1 MPGHE
6 GAVPGSRYRRWRVP
20 WVGCTRAVAP
30 YLLCEVLAVILVS
43 WVALR
48 LRSLLRG
55 SCFGTVVP
63 WGLASFYRVCGGD
76 AGLVLPGPA
85 RLVGSLLQS
94 WCLVL
99 GPRLPRLS
107 PSVRLLPLGRF
118 DGGFFGFRLHFL
130 GISRSVFGYVWFLL
144 FLELLASFCPGSDG
158 RVGGSAGLG
167 LHPPASVPPDPA
179 TRLSGWP
186 HWVTIPPKLQSAF
199 YSAGKYSVGTNGVLR
214 KLKHIFP
221 NTYQRINMMARLPPR

>member
-6 GAVPGSRYRRWRVP
+6 GAVPGSRFHRWRVP

-30 YLLCEVLAVILVS
+30 YLLCEVLAVILVL

-99 GPRLPRLS
+99 GPGCLVCRLP
-107 PSVRLLPLGRF
+107 SVSFPWVGSTV
-118 DGGFFGFRLHFL
+118 GFLGFRLHFL
-130 GISRSVFGYVWFLL
+130 GVSRSVFGYV
-144 FLELLASFCPGSDG
+144 
-158 RVGGSAGLG
+158 
-167 LHPPASVPPDPA
+167 
-179 TRLSGWP
+179 
-186 HWVTIPPKLQSAF
+186 
-199 YSAGKYSVGTNGVLR
+199 
-214 KLKHIFP
+214 
-221 NTYQRINMMARLPPR
+221 

>member
-6 GAVPGSRYRRWRVP
+6 GAVPGSRYHRWRVP

-30 YLLCEVLAVILVS
+30 YLLCEVLAVILVL

-76 AGLVLPGPA
+76 AGLGVARSCSPCRFPASVLVPGPWA
-85 RLVGSLLQS
+85 
-94 WCLVL
+94 
-99 GPRLPRLS
+99 RLPRLS

-118 DGGFFGFRLHFL
+118 DVWFFGFRLHFL
-130 GISRSVFGYVWFLL
+130 GISRSVFGYV
-144 FLELLASFCPGSDG
+144 
-158 RVGGSAGLG
+158 
-167 LHPPASVPPDPA
+167 
-179 TRLSGWP
+179 
-186 HWVTIPPKLQSAF
+186 
-199 YSAGKYSVGTNGVLR
+199 
-214 KLKHIFP
+214 
-221 NTYQRINMMARLPPR
+221 

>member
-1 MPGHE
+1 MFGCSVALLPRCGCCVLCFVVLTLRVWTSLAPRLAGFTVPARSTRVKSHGRTFLTWCSGQYSCPAWGAASFVGACRSVLSQVLTLWGRRSPFSFWLRMPGHE
-6 GAVPGSRYRRWRVP
+6 GAVPGSRYHRWRVP

-30 YLLCEVLAVILVS
+30 YLLCEVLAVILVL

-99 GPRLPRLS
+99 GPGCLVCRLP
-107 PSVRLLPLGRF
+107 SVSFPWVGSTV
-118 DGGFFGFRLHFL
+118 GFL
-130 GISRSVFGYVWFLL
+130 GSV
-144 FLELLASFCPGSDG
+144 STS
-158 RVGGSAGLG
+158 
-167 LHPPASVPPDPA
+167 
-179 TRLSGWP
+179 
-186 HWVTIPPKLQSAF
+186 
-199 YSAGKYSVGTNGVLR
+199 
-214 KLKHIFP
+214 
-221 NTYQRINMMARLPPR
+221 